1 MDFNE
6 IPQWWPLCPG
16 YECAQREECL
26 RHKAFREAPGN
37 VTRWVCVLPLA
48 RREETCSYFQKAEKM
63 RMARGFDTLFGQLR
77 SRDARHDIR
86 MELTAFFGSKGSYY
100 RYKNG
105 EMMLTPSQQQKV
117 IDVFRRHGFDGDIV
131 FDKYMEAYEFRDSF

>member
-6 IPQWWPLCPG
+6 IPQRWPLCPG

-37 VTRWVCVLPLA
+37 VTRWVCVLPQA

-100 RYKNG
+100 RYKND
-105 EMMLTPSQQQKV
+105 
-117 IDVFRRHGFDGDIV
+117 IGFVSAKQI
-131 FDKYMEAYEFRDSF
+131 